1 MLLSYSHSTLLGLSR
16 LLLWILRAINLI
28 TAVLLAGSLVAT
40 FVFEPNVR
48 EFFLKRPTAEYA
60 EYLMP
65 ILRIWMLLAAP
76 MIAVVHILLSRMLDM
91 LETVR
96 IGDPFVPEN
105 AVRMNMIAWCMLAI
119 ELLRLAFG
127 AMAAMMNAA
136 GSDIDWEFSLNGWLA
151 VLLLFVLARI
161 FEEGTRIRDDLEAMV

>member
-1 MLLSYSHSTLLGLSR
+1 VSNSHATVLGLSR

-40 FVFEPNVR
+40 FLFEPAVR
-48 EFFLKRPTAEYA
+48 DFFLKRPTAEYA
-60 EYLMP
+60 ELLIP
-65 ILRIWMLLAAP
+65 ILRMWMLLAAP
-76 MIAVVHILLSRMLDM
+76 MIAAFHILLSRLLEMS
-91 LETVR
+91 ETVR

-105 AVRMNMIAWCMLAI
+105 AARMKTIAWCLLAI

-136 GSDIDWEFSLNGWLA
+136 GSKIDWEFSLNGWLA

-161 FEEGTRIRDDLEAMV
+161 FEEGTRIRDDLGAMV